1 MEPWGILGLT
11 WILVWRLQFRT
22 TRSRPLLR
30 KDEIRSHTSP
40 HVPYDSSLWKKQ
52 HVTTHWKLW
61 IYQVHSSSGPGPIN
75 NTSISIRVRWS
86 KTMLEITRVT
96 SLSFTS
102 FSKILL
108 TKENKNNRA
117 VVFSNRP
124 YPQQSQKQGPQMRPS
139 NDLENKIISDTYWRV
154 QLVCMKVQTHSVSQS
169 PMEYNENQMPL
180 VNKGWLWPS

>member
-1 MEPWGILGLT
+1 M
-11 WILVWRLQFRT
+11 
-22 TRSRPLLR
+22 
-30 KDEIRSHTSP
+30 
-40 HVPYDSSLWKKQ
+40 
-52 HVTTHWKLW
+52 
-61 IYQVHSSSGPGPIN
+61 
-75 NTSISIRVRWS
+75 IRVCEKNS
-86 KTMLEITRVT
+86 MLQPIESFGYIKSTARVAPDLLTTLAFLLEWDDLKPCWKSQEVT

-117 VVFSNRP
+117 VVFSNWP

>member
-1 MEPWGILGLT
+1 MKPWGILGLT
-11 WILVWRLQFRT
+11 WILVWKLQFRT
-22 TRSRPLLR
+22 TWSRPLLR
-30 KDEIRSHTSP
+30 KDEIRSHASR

-52 HVTTHWKLW
+52 HAAPHWKLW

-75 NTSISIRVRWS
+75 NTCISIRVRWS
-86 KTMLEITRVT
+86 KTMLEITKEVT

-102 FSKILL
+102 FAKILL

-124 YPQQSQKQGPQMRPS
+124 YPQSQNLGPQMRPS
-139 NDLENKIISDTYWRV
+139 NDLENKIISDTYWKV

-180 VNKGWLWPS
+180 MNKGWLWPS